1 MLDEKTYADALTR
14 RADML
19 YHIAKTI
26 LVSDDDCR
34 DALQDAALRGWERRW
49 QLRDAQLFD
58 AWITRILINCCHA
71 IGRKKR
77 RYVLQEEIDLGSK
90 PPPDRELYHALTALP
105 EAYRLP
111 LVLRLPFLLL
121 LGIVPLQDTH
131 RRAGHGVFLPCFRL
145 LHGGAGLDVTHFA
158 PPAWWS
164 SGGTAPCR
172 GAAH

>member
-34 DALQDAALRGWERRW
+34 DALQDTALRGWEKRW

-111 LVLRLPFLLL
+111 LVLHYLEGYPLKEISTILAIPQTTVKSRLHQ
-121 LGIVPLQDTH
+121 G
-131 RRAGHGVFLPCFRL
+131 RAALKRALSTEVEP
-145 LHGGAGLDVTHFA
+145 
-158 PPAWWS
+158 
-164 SGGTAPCR
+164 
-172 GAAH
+172 

>member
-34 DALQDAALRGWERRW
+34 DA
-49 QLRDAQLFD
+49 LRDAQLFD

-77 RYVLQEEIDLGSK
+77 RYVLQEEIDLGSN

-111 LVLRLPFLLL
+111 LVLHYLEGMDYAQTARA
-121 LGIVPLQDTH
+121 LGITQNAVRGRLS
-131 RRAGHGVFLPCFRL
+131 RGRAALKKWFEE
-145 LHGGAGLDVTHFA
+145 AEE
-158 PPAWWS
+158 
-164 SGGTAPCR
+164 
-172 GAAH
+172 

>member
-1 MLDEKTYADALTR
+1 MLDEKTYADALPR

-34 DALQDAALRGWERRW
+34 DALQDAALRGWEKRW

-111 LVLRLPFLLL
+111 LVLHYLEGMDYAQTARA
-121 LGIVPLQDTH
+121 LGITQNAVRGRLS
-131 RRAGHGVFLPCFRL
+131 RGRAALKKWFEE
-145 LHGGAGLDVTHFA
+145 AEE
-158 PPAWWS
+158 
-164 SGGTAPCR
+164 
-172 GAAH
+172 

>member
-34 DALQDAALRGWERRW
+34 DALQDAALRGWEKRW

-77 RYVLQEEIDLGSK
+77 RYVLQEEIDLGSN

-111 LVLRLPFLLL
+111 LVLHYLEGFSVEEIARTLRMP
-121 LGIVPLQDTH
+121 
-131 RRAGHGVFLPCFRL
+131 AGTVKFN
-145 LHGGAGLDVTHFA
+145 LHQARKALRVELDGKEA
-158 PPAWWS
+158 
-164 SGGTAPCR
+164 
-172 GAAH
+172 

>member
-34 DALQDAALRGWERRW
+34 DA
-49 QLRDAQLFD
+49 LRDAQLFD

-111 LVLRLPFLLL
+111 LVLHYLEGMDYAQTARA
-121 LGIVPLQDTH
+121 LGITQNAVRGRLS
-131 RRAGHGVFLPCFRL
+131 RGRAALKKWFEE
-145 LHGGAGLDVTHFA
+145 AEE
-158 PPAWWS
+158 
-164 SGGTAPCR
+164 
-172 GAAH
+172 